1 MAEISDT
8 LIANMALTHLG
19 AENDIESLE
28 EETVEAKTMNTWYD
42 FSLQQAL
49 EAFDWSFARRRI
61 VLTLHADTISTTS
74 NQPLAGVWGFR
85 YKYPADC
92 IVLRKIQHPNAP
104 PDNALP
110 YEIELSLD
118 GTEKTIVT
126 NVEQAVAVYTF
137 VQTAENLYTPGF
149 VLALSLALAA
159 NVAFAL
165 TGKLSL
171 KKAITNDFVQ
181 AINIAAANMLNEEV
195 EKPPRDAD
203 WIRDRTGSGTG
214 TVGQDW
220 RPFADGNN

>member
-1 MAEISDT
+1 MPEISDVI
-8 LIANMALTHLG
+8 IANMALTHIG
-19 AENDIESLE
+19 AENDIESLDE
-28 EETVEAKTMNTWYD
+28 QTVEAKAIRTWYD

-49 EAFDWSFARRRI
+49 EAFDWSFARSRI

-85 YKYPADC
+85 YSYPPNC
-92 IVLRKIQHPNAP
+92 VTVRKIQHPNAP

-110 YEIELSLD
+110 YQIELNLD
-118 GTEKTIVT
+118 RTEKTIVT
-126 NVEQAVAVYTF
+126 NVENAVAVYTF
-137 VQTAENLYTPGF
+137 VQTAANLYTPGF
-149 VLALSLALAA
+149 VLGLSFALAA
-159 NVAFAL
+159 NIAFTL
-165 TGKLSL
+165 TGKLSV
-171 KKAITNDFVQ
+171 KKAMTTDFVL

-203 WIRDRTGSGTG
+203 WIRDRSGKGTG

>member
-19 AENDIESLE
+19 AENDIESLDE
-28 EETVEAKTMNTWYD
+28 QTVEAKTLRTWYD
-42 FSLQQAL
+42 YSLQQAL
-49 EAFDWSFARRRI
+49 EAFDWSFARHRV
-61 VLTLHADTISTTS
+61 VLTLHADTISTTT
-74 NQPLAGVWGFR
+74 NEPLAGVWGFR
-85 YKYPADC
+85 YRYPADC
-92 IVLRKIQHPNAP
+92 VVLRKIQHPNAP

-118 GTEKTIVT
+118 KTEKTIVT
-126 NVEQAVAVYTF
+126 NVENAVAVYTF
-137 VQTAENLYTPGF
+137 VQTAANLYTPGF

-159 NVAFAL
+159 NSAFAL
-165 TGKLSL
+165 TGKLSV
-171 KKAITNDFVQ
+171 KKAITVDFIQ

-195 EKPPRDAD
+195 EKPSRDAD

-220 RPFADGNN
+220 RPFADGQN